1 MTHLLSIVKRQTWI
15 VGLIVLLGLIVLFF
29 RLVLTLPQLP
39 EQLRDLA
46 LSTPSEIYSDSG
58 ELILVLTNRQEV
70 RLSQISP
77 YFVQAILAMEDAQ
90 FYRHHGINKKGLV
103 RALFNHFIR
112 WRRAGG
118 GSSITQQ
125 LAKNLYFSFERSWG
139 RKVREL
145 LLACQMEQRYSKEE
159 ILEAYCNQIDFGS
172 NAFGIEQASQTYF
185 AKHADELTLAEA
197 AFLANL
203 PRWPSRYNPYLNFE
217 IAKERQRLVLSRMV
231 AAGFITEAEKEQAL
245 AAPLHLQRLNL
256 FWGKASYYVD
266 QVKRTVENLYS
277 SEVLSYGGLKIY
289 TALDTRLQNYAQE
302 AVQFGLT
309 ALDKRLGMKDYE
321 LASDAE
327 KRLYLQAALVAMD
340 PRNGKV
346 KALVGGRDFAM
357 SPFNRATSSN
367 RLPGSAFKPFVYLA
381 AIDLGKYTPASIVV
395 DSAVTF
401 EFNGQKWSPPNF
413 DRNYRG
419 PITLKTALTHSINVV
434 TAKIIHDIGPEIVVQ
449 YAQRMGITSP
459 LSANLSLA
467 LGTSSVSPL
476 EMCRAYCPF
485 ANGGVNRE
493 PLMVKY
499 IEDYQGNVLREFTS
513 QSAQVVD
520 PQSIY
525 MVLDMLRA
533 VVEQGTARSLRD
545 WGFDRPAAGKTG
557 TTNDAKDLWFIG
569 FTPEL
574 VTAVWVGY
582 DDNRPVTD
590 AMHRELT
597 GAAAAIPIWVRF
609 MENALQHERY
619 REFPIPEGILF
630 EYVDPTTGEIVPPD
644 FPNAQQVAVK
654 IGTVLPHK
662 DRSSTISKTEP
673 LPDNGEHPER

>member
-401 EFNGQKWSPPNF
+401 EFNGPKWSPPNF